1 MAQRVT
7 VDVEFGVRVTKPG
20 LAAISVTAVHA
31 DTDELTVSAAGA
43 PRIAEL
49 DHGTR
54 AEVYDLPAGEH
65 RVTYHAERTL
75 CRVTAEPVTLA
86 DLARYTRPSRFC
98 PADRMNPHS
107 RRAANDPAATA
118 PAANHPAADNPATDD
133 RDRVRAI
140 TDHLHRRLTYVPA
153 TPEGRDAVAT
163 LKAGEGA
170 CRDFAHAGI
179 ALCRAA
185 GIPARFATVYAPGLK
200 PMDFHAVFEAGVG
213 GRWLV
218 FDATRLAPRQTM
230 LRIATGRDAADT
242 PFLTPLGCELE
253 FLGATVFATT
263 DAPPPRDDHDKPVV
277 LG

>member
-1 MAQRVT
+1 VAQRVT

-20 LAAISVTAVHA
+20 LAAISVAAVHA

-43 PRIAEL
+43 PRTAEL

-54 AEVYDLPAGEH
+54 AEVFDLPAGEH
-65 RVTYHAERTL
+65 RVTYHGERTL
-75 CRVTAEPVTLA
+75 CRTAAEPVTLA

-98 PADRMNPHS
+98 PSDRM
-107 RRAANDPAATA
+107 AALKPGEG
-118 PAANHPAADNPATDD
+118 DD
-133 RDRVRAI
+133 RTRVRAI
-140 TDHLHRRLTYVPA
+140 TDHVHDRLNYVAA
-153 TPEGRDAVAT
+153 TPRGRDAAT
-163 LKAGEGA
+163 ALRSGEGA
-170 CRDFAHAGI
+170 CRDFAHACV

-185 GIPARFATVYAPGLK
+185 GIPARFTTVYAPGLK

-218 FDATRLAPRQTM
+218 FDATRLAPRSVM

-242 PFLTPLGCELE
+242 GFLTPLGCELD

-263 DAPPPRDDHDKPVV
+263 DTAPPPDDHDKLVV

>member
-1 MAQRVT
+1 MT

-20 LAAISVTAVHA
+20 LAAISVAAVHA
-31 DTDELTVSAAGA
+31 DADELTVSGAGA
-43 PRIAEL
+43 PRVAEL

-75 CRVTAEPVTLA
+75 CRASAEAVTLA

-98 PADRMNPHS
+98 PSDRM
-107 RRAANDPAATA
+107 TA
-118 PAANHPAADNPATDD
+118 FEHQDD
-133 RDRVRAI
+133 RALVRVI
-140 TDHLHRRLTYVPA
+140 TDHLHTRLTYAPA
-153 TPEGRDAVAT
+153 SPAGRDAAAT
-163 LKAGEGA
+163 LKAREGA

-185 GIPARFATVYAPGLK
+185 GIPARFTTVYAPGLK

-242 PFLTPLGCELE
+242 GFLTPLGCELD

-263 DAPPPRDDHDKPVV
+263 DAPPPLDDHDKPVV
-277 LG
+277 LA